1 MINKKPNII
10 LNDDEL
16 KSLKNAIEFVKKY
29 RLKEKNKTN
38 KTNKLKKVA

>member
-1 MINKKPNII
+1 MKKTKTNII
-10 LNDDEL
+10 MNDDEL
-16 KSLKNAIEFVKKY
+16 KSLKKAIEFVKKY